1 MIKNMYRLFA
11 ALVLAGMLLPA
22 SSAAAAGKR
31 IVFIGDSITDGNW
44 GCVYGYK
51 PTSAERSQTDFNH
64 IYGHSYMM
72 LVATDFQSKKPKAG
86 YRFFNRGFSGHK
98 LSDLEGRWKEDV
110 LDLKPDVVSVLIGV
124 NDMGNYFNVKPGER
138 SAFDF
143 DSWKERYRAL
153 LMKTREQNPAVKL
166 VLCTPFLAKEGSTG
180 RRVDYDERKEMVSH
194 LAGIVR
200 ELASETGATLVPF
213 DELFAKLIEKEPEPC
228 YWIWDGVHPT
238 PAGHRSMANLWEKK
252 VRL

>member
-1 MIKNMYRLFA
+1 
-11 ALVLAGMLLPA
+11 
-22 SSAAAAGKR
+22 
-31 IVFIGDSITDGNW
+31 
-44 GCVYGYK
+44 
-51 PTSAERSQTDFNH
+51 
-64 IYGHSYMM
+64 MM

-143 DSWKERYRAL
+143 DSWKERYRSL
-153 LMKTREQNPAVKL
+153 LMKTREQNPAVRL

-180 RRVDYDERKEMVSH
+180 LRVDYDERKEMVTR

-213 DELFAKLIEKEPEPC
+213 DELFSKLIEKEPEPC

-238 PAGHRSMANLWEKK
+238 PAGHRRMANLWEKK